1 MSLDR
6 ALAVLGLARLQDR
19 MRGWNDWDGS
29 CRLREPALDRL
40 LPVVVEVILGAR
52 GARWDRTDGSALL
65 LGCRRPCCACR

>member
-19 MRGWNDWDGS
+19 LCCWDDWDGS
-29 CRLREPALDRL
+29 CSLCEPALDGL
-40 LPVVVEVILGAR
+40 LPVVIEVILRAR

-65 LGCRRPCCACR
+65 LLGCCRP